1 MASFLNRMDLAGM
14 LFSWMFLQFVKINFE
29 TFFSKSSVYL
39 AVIRRKRVFRHI
51 NDKGVGFLII
61 EV

>member
-1 MASFLNRMDLAGM
+1 MASFLNRLDLAGM
-14 LFSWMFLQFVKINFE
+14 LFSWMFLQFVKIHVE

-39 AVIRRKRVFRHI
+39 AAIRQKRVFRYI